1 MAAATSIIISST
13 MMILLYT
20 CCPLL
25 VLISSVPY
33 TTTYI
38 YKTITFKEQ
47 KIYTGLHTKAKY
59 SEQLSIINVLS
70 ICKKGKLCLAK
81 SCSVFSLVEFLEK
94 ANQIIQ
100 QKLIK
105 LLDQFIYTLMIK
117 GVTLIQVT
125 SVTKITNNSYDISDL
140 V

>member
-1 MAAATSIIISST
+1 

-25 VLISSVPY
+25 VLISSLPY

-47 KIYTGLHTKAKY
+47 KIYTALHTKAKY
-59 SEQLSIINVLS
+59 SEQLSILNVSS
-70 ICKKGKLCLAK
+70 ICKIGKLYLAK
-81 SCSVFSLVEFLEK
+81 SFSVFSFVESLEK
-94 ANQIIQ
+94 SNQIIQ
-100 QKLIK
+100 QKLNKII
-105 LLDQFIYTLMIK
+105 DQFIYMLMIK

-125 SVTKITNNSYDISDL
+125 SVTNNYE
-140 V
+140 